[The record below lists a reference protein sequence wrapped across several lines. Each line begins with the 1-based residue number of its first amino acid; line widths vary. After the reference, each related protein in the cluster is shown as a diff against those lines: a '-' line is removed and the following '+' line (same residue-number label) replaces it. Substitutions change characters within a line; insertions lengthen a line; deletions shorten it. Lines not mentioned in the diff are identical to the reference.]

1 LQQQTQQQKQ
11 ELGLA
16 HHRLPA
22 AAVSLHQ
29 IPSPE
34 QATKTLNR
42 KTTKAGKKT
51 TTAASKQA
59 SRRVSVKRGE
69 ERRSW
74 ELGMPH
80 HSSRRRRNYI
90 F

>member
-1 LQQQTQQQKQ
+1 
-11 ELGLA
+11 
-16 HHRLPA
+16 
-22 AAVSLHQ
+22 
-29 IPSPE
+29 
-34 QATKTLNR
+34 
-42 KTTKAGKKT
+42 
-51 TTAASKQA
+51 
-59 SRRVSVKRGE
+59 VKRGE

>member
-1 LQQQTQQQKQ
+1 LELHGQSHSPAAIANDCCLQQQTQQQKQ

-34 QATKTLNR
+34 QVTKILNR
-42 KTTKAGKKT
+42 KTTKAEKKT

-59 SRRVSVKRGE
+59 EG
-69 ERRSW
+69 
-74 ELGMPH
+74 
-80 HSSRRRRNYI
+80 
-90 F
+90 